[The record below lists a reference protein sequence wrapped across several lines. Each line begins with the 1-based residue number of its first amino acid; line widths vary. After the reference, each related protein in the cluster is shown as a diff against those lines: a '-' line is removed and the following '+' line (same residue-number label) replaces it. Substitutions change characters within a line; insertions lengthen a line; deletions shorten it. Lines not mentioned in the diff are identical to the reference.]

1 MCVVWSV
8 TGVTYR
14 NIVCVCVCVC
24 VRVCVCVCACVCVC
38 VCACVRVRICMCV
51 CVQVLAEELTNRCDH
66 KDEVVS
72 KANSILHQV
81 SLCRRG
87 HV

>member
-1 MCVVWSV
+1 MCVCVCACACMH
-8 TGVTYR
+8 
-14 NIVCVCVCVC
+14 VCVCVCVC
-24 VRVCVCVCACVCVC
+24 VCVHACVCVH
-38 VCACVRVRICMCV
+38 ICMCV
-51 CVQVLAEELTNRCDH
+51 YVQVLAEELTNRCDH
-66 KDEVVS
+66 KDEVVA

>member
-1 MCVVWSV
+1 MCVIWSV

-14 NIVCVCVCVC
+14 NLVCVRVCAC
-24 VRVCVCVCACVCVC
+24 VRVCVCVCVCSYVHVCACVCVC
-38 VCACVRVRICMCV
+38 ICMCV
-51 CVQVLAEELTNRCDH
+51 CVQVLAEELTSRCDH

-81 SLCRRG
+81 SLCIRG

>member
-1 MCVVWSV
+1 MRACCVCAVSV
-8 TGVTYR
+8 CACVR
-14 NIVCVCVCVC
+14 ACPCVCVCVH
-24 VRVCVCVCACVCVC
+24 
-38 VCACVRVRICMCV
+38 ICMFV
-51 CVQVLAEELTNRCDH
+51 YVQVLAEELTNRCDH
-66 KDEVVS
+66 KDEVVA